1 MKFGLS
7 DNQYLILEELVI
19 RPLLSKKARV
29 FVFGSRARKTNHAFS
44 DIDILI
50 KETPEQPIESFFLA
64 KIKED
69 IENSNLVIKVDLVR
83 DQELAHSYRPF
94 VEKDLIEVF

>member
-1 MKFGLS
+1 M
-7 DNQYLILEELVI
+7 
-19 RPLLSKKARV
+19 
-29 FVFGSRARKTNHAFS
+29 FGSRARKTNHQYS

-50 KETPEQPIESFFLA
+50 KEAPEHPIESLCLA

-83 DQELAHSYRPF
+83 DQDLAASYRSS